1 LIASS
6 LLSSRLGPALM
17 ALLVVSACASEPSTA
32 DRYMSAL
39 ESSGLSE
46 VFVGEIKAL
55 DNAEEV
61 CSAIYLGGKAQGSE
75 ADRIGVEYFCNEH
88 LRGFKVLSEENYL
101 QALEEAG
108 LANEFVA
115 GRQAIMNAED
125 VCDAIDKGGKAQGS
139 EADRIGVEYYCH
151 EYADAFGVLLV
162 VDVSGSFTLV
172 DAGEYGYLPDGAR
185 CEGEGGYSDISSSTA
200 VVLVNSSGT
209 QLARTTLDRGQVDG
223 SSCVF
228 QFTLPN
234 VEEGADSDSYMLSV
248 GRRGEVEY
256 SFFQLS
262 LFGPAL
268 SMGD

>member
-1 LIASS
+1 
-6 LLSSRLGPALM
+6 M

-75 ADRIGVEYFCNEH
+75 ADRIGVEY
-88 LRGFKVLSEENYL
+88 
-101 QALEEAG
+101 
-108 LANEFVA
+108 
-115 GRQAIMNAED
+115 
-125 VCDAIDKGGKAQGS
+125 
-139 EADRIGVEYYCH
+139 YCH

-185 CEGEGGYSDISSSTA
+185 CEGEGGYGDISSSTA

-262 LFGPAL
+262 LLGPAL